1 MGTGG
6 GSQSS
11 KTTSEPWKEQAPYL
25 KQGFQEAQNLYNQGP
40 ADYFPGQT
48 FTDMSPQTQAGLLG
62 VEQTAT
68 DGNPIIG
75 NAANY
80 TASTLGGNSD
90 NPYASLL
97 TTGADQLRATANGDF
112 LTNNPTLDATYNAAA
127 GRLTDSFNNS
137 VTPAIAAQ
145 FGLSGGTGG
154 GLHGLALSDAGGQL
168 GNSLADL
175 SANIYGGAYENER
188 NRQTSAA
195 SNLAS
200 LGGSLYGTG
209 VNERLQALG
218 LSPTIREAQYGD
230 SSHLLEAGKSYE
242 DQANKELQD
251 QINRFNYN
259 ENAPLA
265 SLQDYLA
272 LISGNFGGTSATRGT
287 TSSSGSGLSTALG
300 GVATLAS
307 LFA

>member
-1 MGTGG
+1 
-6 GSQSS
+6 
-11 KTTSEPWKEQAPYL
+11 
-25 KQGFQEAQNLYNQGP
+25 
-40 ADYFPGQT
+40 
-48 FTDMSPQTQAGLLG
+48 MSPQTQAGLLG